1 MLKNKEI
8 NFKEPVDAKEE
19 LEKLMGNAEGDDY
32 DIEEVSDLEYGSEEG
47 EDEYDSEL
55 EQEFFGKK
63 KEDKD
68 FNLKEFKDQLPNE
81 NLNNE
86 LKKMYK

>member
-1 MLKNKEI
+1 
-8 NFKEPVDAKEE
+8 
-19 LEKLMGNAEGDDY
+19 MGDAEGDDY
-32 DIEEVSDLEYGSEEG
+32 DKEEVSDLEYGSEE
-47 EDEYDSEL
+47 EKDEYDSEL

-81 NLNNE
+81 NLNIE
-86 LKKMYK
+86 LKKMYQ

>member
-1 MLKNKEI
+1 
-8 NFKEPVDAKEE
+8 
-19 LEKLMGNAEGDDY
+19 MGDAEGDDY
-32 DIEEVSDLEYGSEEG
+32 DVEEVSDLEYGSEEG

-55 EQEFFGKK
+55 EEEFFGKK
-63 KEDKD
+63 NGGGREDKN

-81 NLNNE
+81 NLKNE

>member
-1 MLKNKEI
+1 
-8 NFKEPVDAKEE
+8 
-19 LEKLMGNAEGDDY
+19 MGNAEGDDY

>member
-1 MLKNKEI
+1 
-8 NFKEPVDAKEE
+8 
-19 LEKLMGNAEGDDY
+19 MGNAEGDDY
-32 DIEEVSDLEYGSEEG
+32 DIEEVTDQEYGSEEG

-68 FNLKEFKDQLPNE
+68 FNLKEFKD
-81 NLNNE
+81 
-86 LKKMYK
+86 

>member
-1 MLKNKEI
+1 
-8 NFKEPVDAKEE
+8 
-19 LEKLMGNAEGDDY
+19 MGDAEGDDY
-32 DIEEVSDLEYGSEEG
+32 DIEEVTDQEYGSEEG